1 MEFDDP
7 YAYAS
12 SLSEASNGLTAGIND
27 AIPKVQ
33 NEIYQSLTDMISRL
47 DRDAVGNIK
56 SSLKN
61 INAIN
66 KIRIKISAEIL
77 TPEYRQHVTDYLN
90 GFTKL
95 DEINNAYLSTFDGFN
110 ADKPLY
116 QAVRELSIQ
125 TTSDSLL
132 EAGLSENVVNPLV
145 KGITDVVSGGGTY
158 KDLLNF
164 VGTTVKGDEKNLG
177 YLESYTKQISTD
189 ATYQYNRNYISTVTK
204 DLKVKWY
211 LFEGNEK
218 STTRYFCHI
227 RKGCYFT
234 KSEIEYWG
242 KTPSLWNSPDPKKWS
257 GGGRIEGTNSSNIFT
272 YMGGYNCE
280 HIPIPVSEKIV
291 PQKDRNRA
299 KQLGF
304 A

>member
-7 YAYAS
+7 YEYAK
-12 SLSEASNGLTAGIND
+12 SLSEASDSLSSGINNS
-27 AIPKVQ
+27 IPKVQ
-33 NEIYQSLTDMISRL
+33 NEVYQDVVDMLSRL
-47 DRDAVGNIK
+47 ERDASGNIK

-61 INAIN
+61 INTIN
-66 KIRIKISAEIL
+66 RVRAKISSDII
-77 TPEYRQHVTDYLN
+77 TPEYREQVDSYLN
-90 GFTKL
+90 GFSKL
-95 DEINNAYLSTFDGFN
+95 DEINNAYLSTFDAFN

-116 QAVRELSIQ
+116 QAVKELSLQ

-132 EAGLSENVVNPLV
+132 ETGLSENVVNPLV

-164 VGTTVKGDEKNLG
+164 VSTTVRGDDKNLG
-177 YLESYTKQISTD
+177 LLARYTSQISTD
-189 ATYQYNRNYISTVTK
+189 AAYQYNRNYINTVTK

-211 LFEGNEK
+211 LFEGSEK
-218 STTRYFCHI
+218 KTTRYFCHI
-227 RKGCYFT
+227 RKGSYFT

-257 GGGRIEGTNSSNIFT
+257 SGGRIEGTNSSNIFT

-291 PQKDRNRA
+291 PQKDKDRA
-299 KQLGF
+299 KELGF